1 MSSSSASSSPEPE
14 IVVAKTKRSK
24 DKATKAKLVQPPAD
38 TDKNANEDEDASL
51 AYKPPDGY
59 VLMKHNIEDT
69 DFDWDVINNDDNLE
83 LWVVRVPDG
92 LKAKHLEN
100 VKIELPSSS
109 NTTRLGTIDRK
120 STAYDVW
127 ALGDAEADVVGGDE
141 LQAVSC
147 LLPRRKKGGKL
158 YQAPHPISR
167 RLVISARPSLPTP
180 PASPPESSPVVHQNP
195 PRHRHSPEL
204 LKHRFAPLGS
214 LGLVDD
220 PAAPMD
226 TEPAPGSQAPT
237 ANSLKSQRTDAV
249 EGSKKKRKVDIE
261 SPKKTKKAKKAS

>member
-1 MSSSSASSSPEPE
+1 MSSSPASSSPAPE
-14 IVVAKTKRSK
+14 IVTSKTKTSIDKSK
-24 DKATKAKLVQPPAD
+24 KVKVAHPQAETE
-38 TDKNANEDEDASL
+38 KNGPNEGEDANL

-59 VLMKHNIEDT
+59 VLIKHSTEET
-69 DFDWDVINNDDNLE
+69 EFDWDVINNDVNLE

-100 VKIELPSSS
+100 VKINLPSSS
-109 NTTRLGTIDRK
+109 TTTRLGTIDRK

-127 ALGDAEADVVGGDE
+127 GLGDDEADAVGGDE
-141 LQAVSC
+141 LRAVSC

-180 PASPPESSPVVHQNP
+180 PASSPESSPVVHQNP

-214 LGLVDD
+214 LAPANDS
-220 PAAPMD
+220 AAP
-226 TEPAPGSQAPT
+226 APEAPT
-237 ANSLKSQRTDAV
+237 AKSSKLQRTDVV